1 MNTTEPGT
9 TTAGVALDV
18 EGLTVRFG
26 GAVAVHDVSLQAPT
40 GRITGLIG
48 PNGAGKT
55 TTFNA
60 CAGVIKADH
69 GSVRLFGEN
78 VGHLGPAARAQRG
91 LGRTFQR
98 MQLFGSLP
106 VAVNVALGREAGLA
120 SSSALRQL
128 FSRPGDRDRVAEAV
142 EEALNL
148 CGLTAIA
155 DRRVGTLSTGQRRL
169 VELARAYA
177 GGFPLLLLDEPSS
190 GLDDRETERF
200 AAILRTIMER
210 RRPAV
215 LLVEHDMSLVMRV
228 CEYLYVLDFG
238 ELLFEGT
245 PEQTLASEVVR
256 SAYLGAEEGLE
267 AAERQAGAI

>member
-1 MNTTEPGT
+1 MS
-9 TTAGVALDV
+9 ALDRSVALAV
-18 EGLTVRFG
+18 GALTVRFG
-26 GAVAVHDVSLQAPT
+26 GAVAVHNLSLQAPS

-60 CAGVIKADH
+60 CAGVIRPDH
-69 GSVRLFGEN
+69 GTIRLFGED
-78 VGHLGPAARAQRG
+78 VSHLGPAARAQRG

-98 MQLFGSLP
+98 MELFGSLS
-106 VAVNVALGREAGLA
+106 VATNVALGREAGLA
-120 SSSALRQL
+120 ATGVLRQL
-128 FSRPGDRDRVAEAV
+128 VSARGDRARIAEATD
-142 EEALNL
+142 EALEL

-155 DRRVGTLSTGQRRL
+155 GRRVAALSTGQRRL

-190 GLDDRETERF
+190 GLDERESERF
-200 AAILRTIMER
+200 GDILLTMMER
-210 RRPAV
+210 RGPAV

-238 ELLFEGT
+238 ELIFEGT
-245 PEQTLASEVVR
+245 PDQTLASEVVR

-267 AAERQAGAI
+267 IAERQAGAI

>member
-1 MNTTEPGT
+1 VNPSGD
-9 TTAGVALDV
+9 ALALEVDA
-18 EGLTVRFG
+18 LTVRFG
-26 GAVAVHDVSLQAPT
+26 GALAVHDVSLRAPS

-60 CAGVIKADH
+60 CAGVLRPDQ
-69 GSVRLFGEN
+69 GTVRLFGED
-78 VGHLGPAARAQRG
+78 VSHLGPAARAQRG

-98 MQLFGSLP
+98 MELFGSLT
-106 VAVNVALGREAGLA
+106 VATNVALGREAGLA
-120 SSSALRQL
+120 GTGVLRQL
-128 FSRPGDRDRVAEAV
+128 VSARGDRARVADATD
-142 EEALNL
+142 EALEL

-155 DRRVGTLSTGQRRL
+155 GRRVATLSTGQRRL

-190 GLDDRETERF
+190 GLDERESERF
-200 AAILRTIMER
+200 GDILSTIMER
-210 RRPAV
+210 RGPAV

-238 ELLFEGT
+238 ELIFEGT
-245 PEQTLASEVVR
+245 PEETLASEVVR

-267 AAERQAGAI
+267 TAERQAGAI